1 MMKNRKILIT
11 GGAGFI
17 GSNLCSALADA
28 NDIVC
33 IDNYLMGSVSNHK
46 KGPRYVNGCVSD
58 INQLLADDDFD
69 LVFHL
74 GEYSRVEQSI
84 EEPLITFKNTIIPF
98 PALLDFVRARGA
110 KLIYSGSSTKFA
122 KGTEGSSLSPYSF
135 SKSSNTELLKNYAR
149 WYGLD
154 YAITYFYN
162 VFGKGELQNGK
173 YATVVG
179 KFGALYK
186 EGKRT
191 FPVSRPGTQLRN
203 FTHVDDII
211 SGLIAVA
218 EKGSGDKFGIGN
230 EQAYSILDICEMFG
244 CSPEFYDAGSANR
257 LGSGL
262 EIQNTLDLG
271 WRAEKSLETFIR
283 ELKEQA

>member
-1 MMKNRKILIT
+1 M
-11 GGAGFI
+11 
-17 GSNLCSALADA
+17 
-28 NDIVC
+28 
-33 IDNYLMGSVSNHK
+33 
-46 KGPRYVNGCVSD
+46 
-58 INQLLADDDFD
+58 
-69 LVFHL
+69 
-74 GEYSRVEQSI
+74 
-84 EEPLITFKNTIIPF
+84 
-98 PALLDFVRARGA
+98 
-110 KLIYSGSSTKFA
+110 
-122 KGTEGSSLSPYSF
+122 
-135 SKSSNTELLKNYAR
+135 LKNYAR

-173 YATVVG
+173 YATVV
-179 KFGALYK
+179 KSLVLYIKK
-186 EGKRT
+186 ENE
-191 FPVSRPGTQLRN
+191 PSVSRPGTQLRH

-262 EIQNTLDLG
+262 EIKIRLIWAGELKKV
-271 WRAEKSLETFIR
+271 WKLFIR